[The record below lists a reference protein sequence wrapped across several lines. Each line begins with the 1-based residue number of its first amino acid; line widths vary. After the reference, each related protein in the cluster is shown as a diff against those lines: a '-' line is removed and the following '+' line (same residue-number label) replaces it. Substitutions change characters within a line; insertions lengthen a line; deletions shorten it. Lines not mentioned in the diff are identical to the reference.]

1 MVKEKTHNK
10 NMTENKS
17 TCVFFHTAISCLRN
31 MFPKRI
37 IRRGMK
43 DRDRGSPCGGVHRQ
57 TDGSN
62 RSVSPRGAGDTD
74 HHGAAFPGAQLRSL
88 TLASVRERGGARSLC
103 REAPTFVRC

>member
-43 DRDRGSPCGGVHRQ
+43 DRDRGLSVWRCSQADRRQQQERQPEGGR
-57 TDGSN
+57 
-62 RSVSPRGAGDTD
+62 
-74 HHGAAFPGAQLRSL
+74 
-88 TLASVRERGGARSLC
+88 
-103 REAPTFVRC
+103 